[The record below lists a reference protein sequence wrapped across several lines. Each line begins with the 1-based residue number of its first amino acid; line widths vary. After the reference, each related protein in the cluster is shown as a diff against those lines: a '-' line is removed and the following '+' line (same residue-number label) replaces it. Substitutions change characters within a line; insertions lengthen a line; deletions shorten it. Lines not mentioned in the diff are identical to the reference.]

1 MTQTSLA
8 PPLSQDDGCG
18 QVGVR
23 LSLTLTVVFPPPV
36 TSNPSILGNN
46 KCLFTAPTHCDCFLE
61 WSLKSLFHRPLT
73 SACPLAFSSTVTV
86 ETNSIDVRT
95 FLYSYHIYSV
105 CIACGTPSNM
115 RTLSQPTII
124 QHSNRPAVQMAPIH
138 KISERK
144 TCPRGSQTAYI

>member
-1 MTQTSLA
+1 MI
-8 PPLSQDDGCG
+8 
-18 QVGVR
+18 V
-23 LSLTLTVVFPPPV
+23 
-36 TSNPSILGNN
+36 
-46 KCLFTAPTHCDCFLE
+46 FLE

-124 QHSNRPAVQMAPIH
+124 QHSNRPAVQMPRPPTKFLKEKPVLVACKLQSFSLDDFHVIPVTAAG
-138 KISERK
+138 SASVSVPDPLSDWDSGGGWSQERPS
-144 TCPRGSQTAYI
+144 CV